1 MQGDELTAAVAKVLR
16 FEIGDDIDVWL
27 EDGTAQRAARAV
39 TPLLLER
46 AAQVVDTVRPAN
58 DPSDWTEYACNINEG
73 IDRAQAA
80 IRALSPRRG
89 TEGGKR

>member
-1 MQGDELTAAVAKVLR
+1 MQGDDELIEAVAKVLR

-46 AAQVVDTVRPAN
+46 AAQVAWLQSKQGATHEQIA
-58 DPSDWTEYACNINEG
+58 
-73 IDRAQAA
+73 AA
-80 IRALSPRRG
+80 IRALAKEPG
-89 TEGGKR
+89 NG